1 MICGRP
7 VERSNLRFSR
17 FDEQNS
23 WPDTFSW
30 LVRSRIGE
38 LRNPPRSFAQRR
50 YCLGMPTR
58 SSSRSRNTPAFRT
71 RRAACS
77 ALDSVIA
84 NARHS
89 FSPSDS
95 KPAYWLSEHERSAEV
110 HQSVARPP
118 LSLNSKSA
126 MSGVVDGALI
136 AAFWYSQHHD
146 ISMKYM
152 RDKIAAVM
160 SNEEMQA
167 RTLPSLMKS
176 RSAWARNAR
185 RFPPIVVIQAFRGD
199 NRTTDGPWRSSWYVV
214 IGSSKT

>member
-1 MICGRP
+1 VNTKGQPKYI
-7 VERSNLRFSR
+7 NLS
-17 FDEQNS
+17 
-23 WPDTFSW
+23 
-30 LVRSRIGE
+30 LV
-38 LRNPPRSFAQRR
+38 L
-50 YCLGMPTR
+50 
-58 SSSRSRNTPAFRT
+58 
-71 RRAACS
+71 
-77 ALDSVIA
+77 ALA
-84 NARHS
+84 
-89 FSPSDS
+89 
-95 KPAYWLSEHERSAEV
+95 
-110 HQSVARPP
+110 
-118 LSLNSKSA
+118 LNSKSA

-214 IGSSKT
+214 IGSSKTRNVGERERWCQFVVPLWCQFVAPFMVPSHS